1 MGKEKTTNIY
11 VDNQRIQIKKK
22 HGFFSYFKMYI
33 LMSLLGILVFGIA
46 ISVFLMDYQLVLE
59 ILMRYT
65 PVTITTIYAVIIL
78 FTNIKWLR
86 NHLYIPLTHEELDSN
101 QIKTCKQYRNVIY
114 NMFYYKPLERAIHD
128 IENTAKEEF
137 QKEIDIWNF
146 YNKERREQVIPICYV
161 ALFMSIF
168 IYSLCNLGNEE
179 FVAIQWITGIIYIL
193 IYKVLQDF

>member
-1 MGKEKTTNIY
+1 
-11 VDNQRIQIKKK
+11 
-22 HGFFSYFKMYI
+22 
-33 LMSLLGILVFGIA
+33 MSLLGILVFGIA

-86 NHLYIPLTHEELDSN
+86 NHLYIPLTHEELVSN

>member
-1 MGKEKTTNIY
+1 MT
-11 VDNQRIQIKKK
+11 
-22 HGFFSYFKMYI
+22 FS
-33 LMSLLGILVFGIA
+33 SPPQSSGVF
-46 ISVFLMDYQLVLE
+46 
-59 ILMRYT
+59 
-65 PVTITTIYAVIIL
+65 
-78 FTNIKWLR
+78 
-86 NHLYIPLTHEELDSN
+86 
-101 QIKTCKQYRNVIY
+101 NVKI
-114 NMFYYKPLERAIHD
+114 FADADKPLERAIHD